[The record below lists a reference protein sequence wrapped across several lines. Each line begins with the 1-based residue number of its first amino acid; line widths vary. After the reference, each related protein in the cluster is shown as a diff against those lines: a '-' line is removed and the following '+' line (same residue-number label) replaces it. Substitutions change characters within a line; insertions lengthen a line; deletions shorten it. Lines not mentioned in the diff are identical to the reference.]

1 MNLTLHNVIQTDSRG
16 EKFMKIPE
24 IYIRGIHIKYLR
36 IPDDIMGYAKEQSM
50 INMENRNRY
59 QKEEV
64 LAVVVVV
71 VVVVEVVIQEGL
83 IIDNCM
89 DIIMDVDESELN
101 NFL

>member
-1 MNLTLHNVIQTDSRG
+1 
-16 EKFMKIPE
+16 
-24 IYIRGIHIKYLR
+24 
-36 IPDDIMGYAKEQSM
+36 M

-64 LAVVVVV
+64 LAVVVV

-101 NFL
+101 NFFL

>member
-1 MNLTLHNVIQTDSRG
+1 
-16 EKFMKIPE
+16 
-24 IYIRGIHIKYLR
+24 
-36 IPDDIMGYAKEQSM
+36 M

-64 LAVVVVV
+64 LAVV

-101 NFL
+101 NFFFL

>member
-1 MNLTLHNVIQTDSRG
+1 
-16 EKFMKIPE
+16 MKIPE

-71 VVVVEVVIQEGL
+71 VVEVVIQEGL

-101 NFL
+101 NFFVILLS